1 MLSKVEIISAS
12 GCVMANTTVKDGRK
26 MAITMLRHY
35 PGCYAR
41 ITRA

>member
-1 MLSKVEIISAS
+1 MLSKIEIISAS
-12 GCVMANTTVKDGRK
+12 GCIMAYATVKDGRK
-26 MAITMLRHY
+26 MARTMLRHY